1 MKQLR
6 IIVSG
11 RVQGVGF
18 RWSAQRQARQLGVN
32 GYVRNLA
39 GGDVEIVAAG
49 EDDRVDRFVQWAAEG
64 PPGARVTNLQLEPQP
79 FDRQLSGFG
88 VRT

>member
-18 RWSAQRQARQLGVN
+18 RWSAQRQAQQLGVN

-39 GGDVEIVAAG
+39 GGEVEIVAAG
-49 EDDRVDRFVQWAAEG
+49 ADDRVERFVRWARAG
-64 PPGARVTNLQLEPQP
+64 PPGALVTDLQPQP
-79 FDRQLSGFG
+79 LPYDGAYTDFD
-88 VRT
+88 VRF

>member
-18 RWSAQRQARQLGVN
+18 RWSAQRQAQQLRVN
-32 GYVRNLA
+32 GYVRNLP

-49 EDDRVDRFVQWAAEG
+49 ADDRVERFVQWAGAG
-64 PPGARVTNLQLEPQP
+64 PPGALVTDLQLEPQP
-79 FDRQLSGFG
+79 YDGAYTDFG
-88 VRT
+88 VRF